1 MRGQNYRANRALAA
15 TDRFMSNVYLDIG
28 AAQLA
33 LALLQHPEHGRAML
47 AGLGGGSV
55 SRSNL
60 SDFFTFHFGERDTST
75 VNQSLTRWGH
85 LLVMAYQ

>member
-1 MRGQNYRANRALAA
+1 LAA

-47 AGLGGGSV
+47 AGLGGGKRAQV
-55 SRSNL
+55 
-60 SDFFTFHFGERDTST
+60 E
-75 VNQSLTRWGH
+75 
-85 LLVMAYQ
+85 LVGFLYIPFW

>member
-1 MRGQNYRANRALAA
+1 MAA

-47 AGLGGGSV
+47 AGLGGGKREQV
-55 SRSNL
+55 
-60 SDFFTFHFGERDTST
+60 E
-75 VNQSLTRWGH
+75 
-85 LLVMAYQ
+85 LVGFLYIPFW

>member
-47 AGLGGGSV
+47 AGLGGKREQV
-55 SRSNL
+55 
-60 SDFFTFHFGERDTST
+60 E
-75 VNQSLTRWGH
+75 
-85 LLVMAYQ
+85 LVGFLYIPFW